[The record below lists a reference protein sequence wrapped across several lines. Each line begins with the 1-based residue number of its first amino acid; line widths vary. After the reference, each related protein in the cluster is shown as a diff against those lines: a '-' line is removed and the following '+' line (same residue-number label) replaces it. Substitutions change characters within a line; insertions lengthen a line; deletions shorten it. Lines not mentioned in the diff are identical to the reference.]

1 MVNVVKTFW
10 QPAYVPQPE
19 ASHNAASRLPGQ
31 LRNERV
37 SDAPPRRAAPS
48 RKAAPQHL
56 PSSRGTGFCDEV
68 LGAAA
73 SQRSFDDDDRLL
85 TLAIESLKLGHWKV
99 ALRRLLMRVMRSGKS
114 SKYEETL
121 ILRLS
126 ASCTRREL
134 HGMVQ
139 AAAAWASMVNGPM
152 LYHGSKTSSPQS
164 RAGCAR
170 KQQSPRR
177 PP

>member
-10 QPAYVPQPE
+10 QPAYVPQPD

-31 LRNERV
+31 FCNEPV
-37 SDAPPRRAAPS
+37 SDAPRRRAAPS
-48 RKAAPQHL
+48 RKNAPRHL
-56 PSSRGTGFCDEV
+56 STSRGTGLCEEV
-68 LGAAA
+68 LGAAV
-73 SQRSFDDDDRLL
+73 SRRSFDDYDVLL

-99 ALRRLLMRVMRSGKS
+99 ALRRLLMRVMRSGRS

-139 AAAAWASMVNGPM
+139 AASAWASMVNGPM
-152 LYHGSKTSSPQS
+152 LYHGPETSSPQS
-164 RAGCAR
+164 RAGCAW